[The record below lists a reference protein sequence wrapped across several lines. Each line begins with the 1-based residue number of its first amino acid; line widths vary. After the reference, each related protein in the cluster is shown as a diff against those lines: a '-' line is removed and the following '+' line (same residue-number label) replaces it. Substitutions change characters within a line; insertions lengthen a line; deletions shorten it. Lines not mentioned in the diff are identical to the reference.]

1 MYIFHVFLRAILKNN
16 WNEVVDLILKPRPGG
31 KGRGADFPLSVMQK
45 WRLEVNAYRLLP
57 FTAEKEF
64 LVRCREEWAKT
75 QDPEAALKKL
85 PNKRCVEGQLLRG
98 LSMYGK
104 KNIVTAFGL
113 VGFSPFIFIIFLNVL

>member
-1 MYIFHVFLRAILKNN
+1 MQGHLEKWLEWGGGFNPEASSWRWEENLNSYLWCDF
-16 WNEVVDLILKPRPGG
+16 PGG
-31 KGRGADFPLSVMQK
+31 L
-45 WRLEVNAYRLLP
+45 RLTSTFAR
-57 FTAEKEF
+57 FFQAEKEF

-113 VGFSPFIFIIFLNVL
+113 VSFI

>member
-1 MYIFHVFLRAILKNN
+1 MFIAY
-16 WNEVVDLILKPRPGG
+16 P
-31 KGRGADFPLSVMQK
+31 PL
-45 WRLEVNAYRLLP
+45 LNP
-57 FTAEKEF
+57 FQAEKEF

-75 QDPEAALKKL
+75 QDPEAALRKL

-113 VGFSPFIFIIFLNVL
+113 VSVLLFICFFIQDHYEGHHEPNSLLLKIMSHITTN

>member
-1 MYIFHVFLRAILKNN
+1 MLC
-16 WNEVVDLILKPRPGG
+16 
-31 KGRGADFPLSVMQK
+31 S
-45 WRLEVNAYRLLP
+45 
-57 FTAEKEF
+57 AEKEF

-113 VGFSPFIFIIFLNVL
+113 VSFVLSGAKIQLNVWARYT